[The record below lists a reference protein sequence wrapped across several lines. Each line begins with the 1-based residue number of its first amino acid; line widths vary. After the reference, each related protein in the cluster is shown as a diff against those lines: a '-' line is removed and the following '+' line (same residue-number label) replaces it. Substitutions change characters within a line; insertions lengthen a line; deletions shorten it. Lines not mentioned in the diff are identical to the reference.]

1 MIHQWD
7 IWKAKVPGF
16 QTDHWF
22 VLVSGQER
30 IDNPKRSQ
38 INGLACFTLR
48 GNPLPTDVRLNS
60 ADGFA
65 ASTVCVCDL
74 VYLLDKRTLYDC
86 IGTVSWERQQA
97 IRSKV
102 KEVLRF

>member
-1 MIHQWD
+1 MIHQWE

-30 IDNPKRSQ
+30 MANPKRTQ

-48 GNPLPTDVRLNS
+48 GDPLLTDVRLDS
-60 ADGFA
+60 AEGFTA
-65 ASTVCVCDL
+65 PTVCVCDL
-74 VYLLDKRTLYDC
+74 VYLLDKRALYDR
-86 IGTVSWERQQA
+86 IGIVSWERQQA

-102 KEVLRF
+102 REVLRF